1 MSFVIIS
8 SKLNVRERELARDM
22 DVKNE
27 RISAGIGKIAVFVIR
42 KLSPV
47 GLTGVLRESVKI
59 IESIRRKSGG
69 EYKGFIKV
77 GPTAKHAIFI
87 IRGTKYITANN
98 FVKRA
103 KPIIMNETQRLIK
116 EQYNP
121 QSFQV
126 ARYFRLSR

>member
-1 MSFVIIS
+1 MSFVVIS
-8 SKLNVRERELARDM
+8 SKLNVRERDLARDM
-22 DVKNE
+22 QVKNE
-27 RISAGIGKIAVFVIR
+27 RISTNIGTMAVYVIK

-47 GLTGVLRESVKI
+47 ATGVLRDSVKI